1 MTVLCFLFVHVVDQ
15 PEETSQETK
24 LQELGSGE
32 LDQMQKY
39 MYMCAVHVHLKYID
53 LGICVYGRYL

>member
-1 MTVLCFLFVHVVDQ
+1 MTVLCFLLVHVVDQ

-32 LDQMQKY
+32 LDQMPSY
-39 MYMCAVHVHLKYID
+39 RRAVHVHLKYIE
-53 LGICVYGRYL
+53 LSICVYGRYL